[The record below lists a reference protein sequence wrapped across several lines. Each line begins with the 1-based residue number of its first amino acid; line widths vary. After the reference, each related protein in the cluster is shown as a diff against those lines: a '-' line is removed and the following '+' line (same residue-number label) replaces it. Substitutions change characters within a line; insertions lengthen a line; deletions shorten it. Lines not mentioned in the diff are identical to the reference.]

1 MKLLL
6 LAVLSGFVIG
16 IQSDAAMPLTG
27 IVRNIRGGGAPIPA
41 ATVIVTNNR
50 TGVRTEVKTAADG
63 TFVVPGAQPGTYRI
77 VIGAAGFQ
85 PLVTYDFCVVPGKPP
100 VFSAGLGPDRGNSL
114 TIEQLEKVS
123 PQRRSPSLGPPSAPE
138 AGSLTSA
145 LIDDALAL
153 GARSASVA
161 PYELKDG
168 RRVVAKIFTPTWR
181 VTAMGRRAAAAQRPV
196 TVVDIP
202 KPLVQDLIWVVADP
216 DEARRGFFAIAE
228 EVLVAVDG
236 NPADEVQAVWTM
248 AIASECDLEA
258 MEWLFDRHFV
268 RGSTIAAFRPADLRV
283 GNKLVI
289 VYSPF
294 AQPRSGR
301 SIKVHPKELRIPLT
315 EAVVN
320 AWK

>member
-1 MKLLL
+1 MRLLL
-6 LAVLSGFVIG
+6 LAVLSGFVVG
-16 IQSDAAMPLTG
+16 IQSDVAKPLTG

-63 TFVVPGAQPGTYRI
+63 TFVVPDAQPGTYRI
-77 VIGAAGFQ
+77 VIGAPGFQ
-85 PLVTYDFCVVPGKPP
+85 PLVTYDFCVVAGRPP
-100 VFSAGLGPDRGNSL
+100 VFSAGLGPDPGDSL

-123 PQRRSPSLGPPSAPE
+123 PHRRSPSLGPPSVRE
-138 AGSLTSA
+138 AGSLTSPQ
-145 LIDDALAL
+145 IDDALAH
-153 GARSASVA
+153 GARSASVT
-161 PYELKDG
+161 PYALNDG
-168 RRVVAKIFTPTWR
+168 RRVVAKVFTPTWR
-181 VTAMGRRAAAAQRPV
+181 VTAMGRRAAAARKPV
-196 TVVDIP
+196 TAVDIP
-202 KPLVQDLIWVVADP
+202 KPFVQDLVWIVADP

-236 NPADEVQAVWTM
+236 NPADEVKPVWTM

-268 RGSTIAAFRPADLRV
+268 RGSTIAAFRPTDLRV
-283 GNKLVI
+283 GNTLVI

-301 SIKVHPKELRIPLT
+301 SIEVHPKELRIQLT
-315 EAVVN
+315 EALVT

>member
-1 MKLLL
+1 
-6 LAVLSGFVIG
+6 
-16 IQSDAAMPLTG
+16 MPLTG

-41 ATVIVTNNR
+41 ATVVVTNNR
-50 TGVRTEVKTAADG
+50 TGVRTEVKTRADG

-85 PLVTYDFCVVPGKPP
+85 PLVTYDFCVVLGKPP
-100 VFSAGLGPDRGNSL
+100 VFSAGLGPDLDNSL
-114 TIEQLEKVS
+114 TVEQLEKVS
-123 PQRRSPSLGPPSAPE
+123 PQRRSPSLGPPSAPD
-138 AGSLTSA
+138 AGRLTPA
-145 LIDDALAL
+145 QIDDGLAR
-153 GARSASVA
+153 GARSASVPA
-161 PYELKDG
+161 YDLKEG
-168 RRVVAKIFTPTWR
+168 RRVVAKVFTPTWR
-181 VTAMGRRAAAAQRPV
+181 VTAMGRRAASAQKPV
-196 TVVDIP
+196 TAVDIP
-202 KPLVQDLIWVVADP
+202 TPFVEDLIWVVAVP

-236 NPADEVQAVWTM
+236 NPADEVKPVWTM
-248 AIASECDLEA
+248 AITSDCDLEA

-268 RGSTIAAFRPADLRV
+268 RGSTIAAFRPTDLRV

-294 AQPRSGR
+294 ARPRSGR
-301 SIKVHPKELRIPLT
+301 SIEVNPKELWIQLT